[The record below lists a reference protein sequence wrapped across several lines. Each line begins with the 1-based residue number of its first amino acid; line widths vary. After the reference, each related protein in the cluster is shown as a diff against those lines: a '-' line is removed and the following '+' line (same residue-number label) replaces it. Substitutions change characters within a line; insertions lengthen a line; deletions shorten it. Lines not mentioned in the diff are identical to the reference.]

1 MAEDEPGRIQVR
13 PREAPRQP
21 VGEPTGEQVG
31 PQALGRGERVRAALR
46 CPFCRDDVGRRGA
59 VACVRA
65 GCGAIYHRECWEE
78 CARDYGGC
86 AVFGCGAT
94 AARELTALGWF
105 LRAARLVLAALL
117 FTPRVLAAV
126 REQDRQEVFW
136 RAFSRAR
143 LFHRAQNRDGGRQA
157 AWVLF
162 LGVPFSYLIVCAVA
176 WLLRGRVE
184 LTARDMPWFVAV
196 LFGVPF
202 LMLVLPFLVA
212 FAALL
217 GWYSLRLAARVL
229 REELA
234 ALERGQRPGS
244 VLARL
249 ARGVGKKPGG

>member
-1 MAEDEPGRIQVR
+1 MAEPEPGRIQVR
-13 PREAPRQP
+13 PREAPR
-21 VGEPTGEQVG
+21 EPACGQAE
-31 PQALGRGERVRAALR
+31 PEALGRGERVRAALR

-94 AARELTALGWF
+94 AARELSALGWF

-126 REQDRQEVFW
+126 REQDRAEVFA
-136 RAFSRAR
+136 RALQRAR
-143 LFHRAQNRDGGRQA
+143 WIHRATNRDSGNQA
-157 AWVLF
+157 LAVLV
-162 LGVPFSYLIVCAVA
+162 LGVPLSYLIVFAVA
-176 WLLRGRVE
+176 WLVRGRVE
-184 LTARDMPWFVAV
+184 LTPRDMPWFMAV

-202 LMLVLPFLVA
+202 LMLVLPFLAA

-217 GWYSLRLAARVL
+217 GWNSLRLAARVL

-249 ARGVGKKPGG
+249 ARGVGKKPG